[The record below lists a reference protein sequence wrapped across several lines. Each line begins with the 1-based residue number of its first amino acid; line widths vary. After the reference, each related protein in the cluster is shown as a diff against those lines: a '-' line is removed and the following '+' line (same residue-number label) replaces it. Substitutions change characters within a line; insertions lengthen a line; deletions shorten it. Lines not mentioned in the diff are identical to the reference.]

1 MGVKVHGSPLSTAT
15 LRVVAAVHEKE
26 LDFEFVIVDMKS
38 GAHKQEPFIFLN
50 PFGQVPAL
58 EDGDVKLFESR
69 AITKY
74 IAYTYEGKGTPL
86 VYKEGKEMADL
97 AVWMEVE
104 AHQFDPVASKLAL
117 ELVYKGMFGMQTDNA
132 AVEENEAKLVKVLDV
147 YEARLAKSK
156 YLAGDSFTLAD
167 LHHLPV
173 LHFLMGTK
181 EKQLFDERP
190 HVSAWC
196 KDILARPSWEKA
208 LALQK
213 QA

>member
-1 MGVKVHGSPLSTAT
+1 MLI
-15 LRVVAAVHEKE
+15 
-26 LDFEFVIVDMKS
+26 FVT
-38 GAHKQEPFIFLN
+38 
-50 PFGQVPAL
+50 
-58 EDGDVKLFESR
+58 ESR

-74 IAYTYEGKGTPL
+74 IAYNYDTQGTPL

-104 AHQFDPVASKLAL
+104 AHQFDSVASKLAW

-132 AVEENEAKLVKVLDV
+132 VVEENEAKLVKILDV
-147 YEARLAKSK
+147 YETRLSKSK

-167 LHHLPV
+167 LHHLPTLHYV
-173 LHFLMGTK
+173 LSTK
-181 EKQLFDERP
+181 EKKLFDERP

-196 KDILARPSWEKA
+196 TDILARPSWEKS